1 MDEQH
6 FCRLRLESCIDYK
19 QFRCWSGCLQ
29 SVGLEGKINV
39 ASGELLVAH
48 QLQLHACSC
57 RRTLDR
63 FFSGGRNSS
72 HFHCV
77 LEPKSFTEYPL
88 WLTAAHIDN
97 ILFAIFVTGSIAELV
112 NWIVDRKV
120 TAEMT
125 GGLTLHK
132 LARIETVR

>member
-6 FCRLRLESCIDYK
+6 FRRLRLESCIDYK
-19 QFRCWSGCLQ
+19 QFRGWSGCLL
-29 SVGLEGKINV
+29 SVGTEGKINV

-63 FFSGGRNSS
+63 FFSGG
-72 HFHCV
+72 
-77 LEPKSFTEYPL
+77 
-88 WLTAAHIDN
+88 
-97 ILFAIFVTGSIAELV
+97 SIAELV

-132 LARIETVR
+132 LARIETVSDRRRAHRLRSASGDFSHFEDLPARSIGGAHRGRVTCV